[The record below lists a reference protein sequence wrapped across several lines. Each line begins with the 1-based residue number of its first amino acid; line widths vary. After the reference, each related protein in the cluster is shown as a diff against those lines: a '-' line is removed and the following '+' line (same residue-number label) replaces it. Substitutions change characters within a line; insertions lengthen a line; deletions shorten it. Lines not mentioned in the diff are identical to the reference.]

1 MEWPQVKKK
10 VGRTGLNNMLL
21 INLQKLRNNMFL
33 NIINIFIIIIYSK
46 CQSSIFLFADWTKLY
61 HVPVHKTLCSLHVLV
76 RDNWSTMK
84 QLLTVVNNKTR
95 SKAQAF
101 RTNRKVQSSYK
112 SFSMSAGRCY
122 ERTLVLC
129 AGVLPEL
136 RQFFRRRS
144 RILYAGAGVTF
155 SQLWQNDKKTI

>member
-1 MEWPQVKKK
+1 MHTTPQKWLFQTPSEILVHGGCILNGMAPSKKK
-10 VGRTGLNNMLL
+10 SRAHWGTLRLNGLNNMLL

-61 HVPVHKTLCSLHVLV
+61 HVPVHKTSCSLHVLV

-112 SFSMSAGRCY
+112 SFSIATAC
-122 ERTLVLC
+122 
-129 AGVLPEL
+129 
-136 RQFFRRRS
+136 RS
-144 RILYAGAGVTF
+144 RSYVFPALA
-155 SQLWQNDKKTI
+155 K